1 MLTERGIIPKVF
13 LVIAMLTSGYALT
26 TTKYSP
32 VIYLSCLAGGAI
44 FTILLSIKIFEVKAR
59 KFQLALLLLLVLLL
73 PAVVGTMMNAS
84 EENISGL
91 AKFTLAVMFG
101 SILFILFDFRTFEI
115 LFSNTVLLICI
126 VSLPLYLIANFTE
139 SIGLLPL
146 VKNVND
152 VGYRFALIFVSFDG
166 FLKYRN
172 VGVFWEPG
180 IFATMIFAALVAD
193 LYSKEKVN
201 AFRVGAFLVALVTTF
216 SGAAIIFFL
225 IYASLIFFYP
235 HRKNGNNIQ
244 KQIIPVFAI
253 VFIVCIFSLYMLSS
267 QSGALA
273 YLERLVGKI
282 TSPEQTQ
289 SARFLSPIIGFQ
301 VFFDRPVFGW
311 GFAGALDEYR
321 FLNDE
326 IALTSTSA
334 YLMSAIG
341 VSGVL
346 FTLLPMLGVARQR
359 SLNFPT
365 RILLIFSFLF
375 VINKEPHTYFTLTH
389 ALAFFSLA
397 ALASR
402 DGRNEKALGGRAIA
416 KRNTI

>member
-1 MLTERGIIPKVF
+1 MLTERGIIPRIF
-13 LVIAMLTSGYALT
+13 LIIAMLTSGYALT

-32 VIYLSCLAGGAI
+32 LIYLSCLAGGAI
-44 FTILLSIKIFEVKAR
+44 FAILLSVKLFEVKAR

-73 PAVVGTMMNAS
+73 PAVAGTMLNAG

-91 AKFTLAVMFG
+91 AKFTLAVTFG
-101 SILFILFDFRTFEI
+101 AILFLLFDFRALQI
-115 LFSNTVLLICI
+115 LFSNTMLLICI
-126 VSLPLYLIANFTE
+126 VSFPLYLIANFTE

-166 FLKYRN
+166 FLQYRN
-172 VGVFWEPG
+172 VGIFWEPG
-180 IFATMIFAALVAD
+180 IFASMIFAALLAD
-193 LYSKEKVN
+193 LYSNEKVN
-201 AFRVGAFLVALVTTF
+201 AFRVGVFLLALVTTF
-216 SGAAIIFFL
+216 SGAGIIFFL
-225 IYASLIFFYP
+225 MYASLVFFYP
-235 HRKNGNNIQ
+235 HRRNGNNLQ
-244 KQIIPVFAI
+244 KQIVPVFAI
-253 VFIVCIFSLYMLSS
+253 ILIVCVFSLYMVGS
-267 QSGALA
+267 QPGALA
-273 YLERLVGKI
+273 YLERLAGKI

-301 VFFDRPVFGW
+301 VFLDRPVFGW

-346 FTLLPMLGVARQR
+346 FTLLPILAVARQG

-365 RILLIFSFLF
+365 RILLIFSFF
-375 VINKEPHTYFTLTH
+375 FIINKEPHTYFTLTH
-389 ALAFFSLA
+389 SLAFFSLA
-397 ALASR
+397 VLMPK

-416 KRNTI
+416 KRSTL